1 MAPASNR
8 EVLAHSVLLRYI
20 PDLKR
25 IITTTSFVQV
35 YRGSFMPGGAF
46 DWEKKDIAGTAFLVS
61 STSKTSPDREDY
73 HIIILN
79 RRSMNN
85 FFWTLTSS
93 EGIEDS
99 EPHLLLNQN
108 SGYSPIPVEPGYEL
122 EDRTCYGI
130 WMFPSPTAPDE
141 GTRLKQEIMRCA
153 AIAGE
158 NNRALGGRIAKAETP
173 KAIAPPPPPPPPQPR
188 LLTAVPSAP
197 QYGNENDAM
206 LPGYS
211 IMEKVFPQ
219 QQQQAAAQSN
229 PSTPLP
235 ALNGDVLNML
245 LQSTRQR

>member
-1 MAPASNR
+1 MAPALNR

-35 YRGSFMPGGAF
+35 YRGSFMPDGTF

-85 FFWTLTSS
+85 FFWTLTSP

-158 NNRALGGRIAKAETP
+158 NNRAFEGGTVGAGTLKAVT
-173 KAIAPPPPPPPPQPR
+173 PPQPR
-188 LLTAVPSAP
+188 HFASAAPSA
-197 QYGNENDAM
+197 QQNENIAT
-206 LPGYS
+206 LSGYS
-211 IMEKVFPQ
+211 IMDRVFPQ
-219 QQQQAAAQSN
+219 QQQQATAQSN

-235 ALNGDVLNML
+235 AQNGDVLNML
-245 LQSTRQR
+245 FQSTRQR